1 MGGDDI
7 KTMVDVISTFPLPP
21 FPQAN
26 LSKADATNAVID
38 RVDFSGSNLTGMT
51 LRNAIITG

>member
-1 MGGDDI
+1 MTS
-7 KTMVDVISTFPLPP
+7 KPWSTFFQRFPSPP